1 MKKISLIL
9 TLFIVLTGTILRAQ
23 GIKIPAASTTQSIVQ
38 DFALNQIKLS
48 YSRPNIKGRKIFGEL
63 IPYGQ
68 VWRTGANA
76 PTKITFGED
85 ILFEGQVVPAGEY
98 ALYTIPGKTEW
109 TIILS
114 KNTKLWGAMGYE
126 NKDDLLRVQVKTLT
140 LAQKQETF
148 TIGFANVMPNSCEI
162 QLSWDK
168 TLVPIKMSA
177 NIDEK
182 IMASIQ
188 TAMQGNNK
196 PYFVAAGYYYDNN
209 KDLKQALIWAEEA
222 AKANPTAYWIEH
234 LRAKILLKSGMK
246 TEAIAAAQQS
256 MQMAEK
262 EKNPDY
268 VKLNADLIK
277 QAGKK

>member
-1 MKKISLIL
+1 MKNITLIFSLIFALTSL
-9 TLFIVLTGTILRAQ
+9 TLLAQ
-23 GIKIPAASTTQSIVQ
+23 SVKMPAASSTQTIVQ

-48 YSRPNIKGRKIFGEL
+48 YSRPNVKGRKIFGEL
-63 IPYGQ
+63 IPFGQ

-85 ILFEGQVVPAGEY
+85 VLFEGQAVPAGEY

-114 KNTKLWGAMGYE
+114 KNTKLWGAMGYQD
-126 NKDDLLRVQVKTLT
+126 KDDLLRVNVKTST
-140 LAQKQETF
+140 LVQQQETF
-148 TIGFANVMPNSCEI
+148 TIGFANVMPSSCEI

-168 TLVPIKMSA
+168 TLVPIKISA
-177 NIDEK
+177 NIDDK

-188 TAMQGNNK
+188 TAMQGENK
-196 PYFVAAGYYYDNN
+196 PYFQAAGYYYDNN

-234 LRAKILLKSGMK
+234 LKAKILLKSGMRN
-246 TEAIAAAQQS
+246 EAIAAAQKS
-256 MQMAEK
+256 MEMAEK